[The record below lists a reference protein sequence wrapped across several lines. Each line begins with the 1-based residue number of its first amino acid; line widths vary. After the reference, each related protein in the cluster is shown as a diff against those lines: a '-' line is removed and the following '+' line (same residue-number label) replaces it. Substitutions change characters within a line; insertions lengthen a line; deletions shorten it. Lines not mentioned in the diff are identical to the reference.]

1 MDDYNYKFVTINGGV
16 YCELSPMSVLDLSTI
31 NPNAEPLYNISLD
44 KSIEFDVSN
53 ADISEMFIA
62 PSIKDF
68 SMDFVYYTEKAVPTR
83 RNKKRRI
90 QKKWIKRY
98 GYKIIREKHTMRD
111 MTIEQ
116 IRDSDFIVSQ
126 IIKKD
131 V

>member
-53 ADISEMFIA
+53 ADISEMFIT
-62 PSIKDF
+62 PSTRDF
-68 SMDFVYYTEKAVPTR
+68 SMDFIYYTEKAVPAR

-116 IRDSDFIVSQ
+116 INDSDFIVT
-126 IIKKD
+126 KEMLT
-131 V
+131 